1 MFLCQPLLDVLIAR
15 GIEDVDSF
23 IQLPSWCNL
32 PDPHSIPSMAQAVD
46 RVLVAVREK
55 QRITIHG
62 DYDCDG
68 VLGTYILRSVL
79 SSLGAQPRA
88 HLPHRDE
95 GYGLS
100 SQAVHKFSQG
110 GTDLLITV
118 DNGINA
124 QKEVLLAQRLGIDVL
139 VIDHHPVQDQ
149 ANTLSVWSSEYC
161 GAGLAALFAWALAR
175 HAGWNEKRLERL
187 LSAVS
192 QYAAIASIAD
202 CVPLLNGTR
211 TLTRLGMGELAC
223 AEHRGVR
230 ELLRVSCA
238 DPSRPDSN
246 DLAFGVAPRINAA
259 GRMDHPALALSVFEA
274 VRNEQAAQRS
284 VEVLNQL
291 NLQRRQLVAAQFEE
305 LCAEISKPV
314 AAGLVMYRKSCPKGI
329 AGLIAAKCVERFS
342 VPSIVLVSSPTPGL
356 AVGSGR
362 SVAGFD
368 LVEGLE
374 QFRGLF
380 TRFGGYAQAVGLT
393 MPIAHLE
400 TFAREFAA
408 FVATLKL
415 KGRRDIQ
422 KDAELVLAMAGK
434 RFDEQLA
441 LLEPFG
447 EGNPAPVFLLRAV
460 EVVSTKSRWVR
471 VRQGRYSL
479 ETLCWDLSPKEG
491 AQGDCLVEF
500 HGKRR
505 ILRDFRE
512 EGTVAP
518 RSI

>member
-1 MFLCQPLLDVLIAR
+1 MFLCQPLLDVLIGR

-23 IQLPSWCNL
+23 IQSPSWSNL
-32 PDPHSIPSMAQAVD
+32 PDPLSIPGMAQAVD

-79 SSLGAQPRA
+79 SGLGAQPRA

-100 SQAVHKFSQG
+100 SRAVHKFSQG

-139 VIDHHPVQDQ
+139 VIDHHRVQDQ
-149 ANTLSVWSSEYC
+149 AKTLFVWSSEYC

-202 CVPLLNGTR
+202 CVPLLGGTR
-211 TLTRLGMGELAC
+211 TLTRLGMGELAG
-223 AEHRGVR
+223 AEHCGMR

-246 DLAFGVAPRINAA
+246 DLAFGVASRINAA
-259 GRMDHPALALSVFEA
+259 GRIDHPALALAVLEA
-274 VRNEQAAQRS
+274 ARNEEAAQRS

-305 LCAEISKPV
+305 LCGEMPKPV
-314 AAGLVMYRKSCPKGI
+314 PAGLVMYLESCPKGI

-356 AVGSGR
+356 VVGSGR
-362 SVAGFD
+362 SVAGLD

-374 QFRGLF
+374 KFRGLF
-380 TRFGGYAQAVGLT
+380 TRFGGHSQAVGLT
-393 MPIAHLE
+393 MPLAHVE

-408 FVATLKL
+408 FVATLSL
-415 KGRRDIQ
+415 KRCHEIKD
-422 KDAELVLAMAGK
+422 DAELVLATAGK
-434 RFDEQLA
+434 KFDEQLA

-447 EGNPAPVFLLRAV
+447 EGNPAPVFLLRNV
-460 EVVSTKSRWVR
+460 EVVRVKNRWVR
-471 VRQGRYSL
+471 FRQGRYSL
-479 ETLCWDLSPKEG
+479 EALSWDLSPKEG
-491 AQGDCLVEF
+491 MQGDCLIEF
-500 HGKRR
+500 YGKRR

-512 EGTVAP
+512 EGTIAP

>member
-23 IQLPSWCNL
+23 IEAPSWSDL
-32 PDPHSIPSMAQAVD
+32 PDPHSISGMTKGIE
-46 RVLVAVREK
+46 RVLGAVREK
-55 QRITIHG
+55 QRIAIHG

-68 VLGTYILRSVL
+68 VLGTHILRSVL
-79 SSLGAQPRA
+79 SSLGVQPRPY
-88 HLPHRDE
+88 LPHRDE
-95 GYGLS
+95 GYGLNS
-100 SQAVHKFSQG
+100 RTVHKFSQAG
-110 GTDLLITV
+110 IGLLVTV

-124 QKEVLLAQRLGIDVL
+124 QKEVLLAQRLGIDVV
-139 VIDHHPVQDQ
+139 VIDHHRIQEQV
-149 ANTLSVWSSEYC
+149 NSLVIWSSEFC
-161 GAGLAALFAWALAR
+161 GAGLAALFAWALAQR
-175 HAGWNEKRLERL
+175 AGWSDDRLQRL
-187 LSAVS
+187 LSGIS

-211 TLTRLGMGELAC
+211 TLTRLGMSELSQL
-223 AEHRGVR
+223 EHCGLR

-259 GRMDHPALALSVFEA
+259 GRIDHPALALAVFEA
-274 VRNEQAAQRS
+274 ARNEEAAHRS

-291 NLQRRQLVAAQFEE
+291 NLQRRRLVAAQFEE
-305 LCAEISKPV
+305 LCGEIPKPV
-314 AAGLVMYRKSCPKGI
+314 PAGLVVYRESCPKGI
-329 AGLIAAKCVERFS
+329 AGLIAAKCVEGFS
-342 VPSIVLVSSPTPGL
+342 VPSILLAPSPTPGL

-380 TRFGGYAQAVGLT
+380 TRFGGHAQAVGLT
-393 MPIAHLE
+393 LPLAHVE
-400 TFAREFAA
+400 AFARDFAA

-415 KGRRDIQ
+415 KGRREIQ
-422 KDAELVLAMAGK
+422 EDAELVLATAEK

-441 LLEPFG
+441 LFEPFG
-447 EGNPAPVFLLRAV
+447 EGNPAPLFLLRGV
-460 EVVSTKSRWVR
+460 NVVSTKNRWVR
-471 VRQGRYSL
+471 LRQGRYSL
-479 ETLCWDLSPKEG
+479 EALCWDLTPKEG